1 MGKSKYVD
9 VSAIIQVIGGIYK
22 NPSLLEQ
29 EQYNFN
35 EEDFPE
41 KFHRILFGS
50 MYNLYNLGVKKFSI
64 NNIEDYLEKQPK
76 AYAIYKSN
84 NGQEYLKNLIDTT
97 TLQAFDYYYN
107 KMKKMTLLRMY
118 DQCGVDLSFIYD
130 IDNAF
135 DLTKREKQEEWLN
148 NATLDDIAD
157 EIDKKISAIRMTY
170 INNEDTAFIHAGEGI
185 FDFLQQRKEQPDV
198 GYPLFGP
205 LINGVTRGAR
215 LKKFYIRSAG
225 TGVGKT
231 RSMIA
236 DACYIGCKEIYNLET
251 NQWESTGVPQPTLYI
266 TTEQDKEE
274 VDSMM
279 LAFLSGVDESHI
291 SKNQFLDGEEERLAY
306 AAKLLQESKLY
317 IKLLPDFSL
326 QDIENTIRY
335 SVREY
340 KVQYVFFDYI
350 HSSMKILAEIG
361 SKAKVK
367 GLREDNILFMI
378 SVRLKDLCNKY
389 GIFILT
395 GTQLNGEYRNAEE
408 YDQNL
413 LRGAKAIADKCD
425 LGEIMLEVTQDDRQ
439 ALLDLLNT
447 NNLEMPVIKMS
458 IYKNRGNKYKNILLW
473 CRANRGICRIEPL
486 FATNYQ
492 YELVEIEDFQISVKD
507 EESAF

>member
-1 MGKSKYVD
+1 M
-9 VSAIIQVIGGIYK
+9 
-22 NPSLLEQ
+22 
-29 EQYNFN
+29 
-35 EEDFPE
+35 
-41 KFHRILFGS
+41 
-50 MYNLYNLGVKKFSI
+50 
-64 NNIEDYLEKQPK
+64 
-76 AYAIYKSN
+76 
-84 NGQEYLKNLIDTT
+84 
-97 TLQAFDYYYN
+97 
-107 KMKKMTLLRMY
+107 
-118 DQCGVDLSFIYD
+118 
-130 IDNAF
+130 
-135 DLTKREKQEEWLN
+135 
-148 NATLDDIAD
+148 
-157 EIDKKISAIRMTY
+157 
-170 INNEDTAFIHAGEGI
+170 
-185 FDFLQQRKEQPDV
+185 
-198 GYPLFGP
+198 
-205 LINGVTRGAR
+205 
-215 LKKFYIRSAG
+215 
-225 TGVGKT
+225 
-231 RSMIA
+231 
-236 DACYIGCKEIYNLET
+236 
-251 NQWESTGVPQPTLYI
+251 
-266 TTEQDKEE
+266 
-274 VDSMM
+274 
-279 LAFLSGVDESHI
+279 
-291 SKNQFLDGEEERLAY
+291 
-306 AAKLLQESKLY
+306 
-317 IKLLPDFSL
+317 

-492 YELVEIEDFQISVKD
+492 YELVEIEDFQISVKE